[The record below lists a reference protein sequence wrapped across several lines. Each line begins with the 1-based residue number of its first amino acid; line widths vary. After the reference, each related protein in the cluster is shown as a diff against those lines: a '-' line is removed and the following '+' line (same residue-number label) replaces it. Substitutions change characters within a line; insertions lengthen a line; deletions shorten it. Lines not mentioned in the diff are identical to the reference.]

1 MFRSFIECLLW
12 VRLSRWQYVIRSNA
26 VSQSP
31 KVSVNALPLAQRR
44 RPWRE
49 TGGRE
54 YSAVPE
60 GGPPT
65 PGQLRAQA
73 EV

>member
-1 MFRSFIECLLW
+1 MFKSFIECLLW
-12 VRLSRWQYVIRSNA
+12 VRLSRLQYVIKSSA

-31 KVSVNALPLAQRR
+31 KVSVNALSLARR
-44 RPWRE
+44 WRPWRE

-54 YSAVPE
+54 YSVVPE
-60 GGPPT
+60 VGPP
-65 PGQLRAQA
+65 PAGQLRAQA